1 MSESRAPAGARAA
14 VLAFDVGGT
23 HLRSARVEADGRLS
37 SRRDVRTPVE
47 SNEAFVA
54 ALIAE
59 GRAQLAAAPARPAAV
74 GLAMAG
80 YTDTASGRVFESPSL
95 GLKDALVG
103 PPLQDALGLPVRLAN
118 DVNAA
123 ALAEARLAGRR
134 DVVAILVGTGVG
146 TGFVTSGTLVEG
158 HRGMAAE
165 GGHAIWRPD
174 GPPCP
179 AGHRGCYQSFLGGM
193 ALAERARASGL
204 DVDAAGLVA
213 LWRRGDA
220 RATALMEDALASLAA
235 LCRLLV
241 TLLDPELIGLAGG
254 VALRTPELLQAA
266 RRAVDPHPLA
276 EAAGAVPV
284 ELSKLGED
292 AGLVGAALLARDV

>member
-1 MSESRAPAGARAA
+1 MTVS

-23 HLRSARVEADGRLS
+23 HLRSARVEADGRLV
-37 SRRDVRTPVE
+37 SRRDRPTPVE
-47 SNEAFVA
+47 SREAFVA
-54 ALIAE
+54 ALVEE

-80 YTDTASGRVFESPSL
+80 YTDTASGRVFNSPSL
-95 GLKDALVG
+95 GLRDALVG
-103 PPLQDALGLPVRLAN
+103 PPLQAALGLPVRLVN
-118 DVNAA
+118 DVNSA
-123 ALAEARLAGRR
+123 ALAEASVAGRR

-174 GPPCP
+174 GPACP
-179 AGHRGCYQSFLGGM
+179 AGHRGCYQSFLGGA
-193 ALAERARASGL
+193 ALALRAREAGL

-213 LWRRGDA
+213 LWRRGDR
-220 RATALMEDALASLAA
+220 RATALMDDAVQSLAA

-241 TLLDPELIGLAGG
+241 TLLDPELIVLAGG
-254 VALRTPELLQAA
+254 VTLATPELLEAA

-284 ELSKLGED
+284 ELSRLGED
-292 AGLVGAALLARDV
+292 AGLIGAALLARNLA

>member
-1 MSESRAPAGARAA
+1 MSAS

-23 HLRSARVEADGRLS
+23 HLRSARVEADGRLL
-37 SRRDVRTPVE
+37 SRRDRRTPVE
-47 SNEAFVA
+47 STEAFVA
-54 ALIAE
+54 ALVEE
-59 GRAQLAAAPARPAAV
+59 GRAQLDAAPERPAAV

-80 YTDTASGRVFESPSL
+80 YTDTASGRVFHSPSL
-95 GLKDALVG
+95 GLHDALVG
-103 PPLQDALGLPVRLAN
+103 PPLQAALGLPVRLVN
-118 DVNAA
+118 DVNSA
-123 ALAEARLAGRR
+123 ALAEASLAGRR

-179 AGHRGCYQSFLGGM
+179 AGHSGCYQSFLGGA
-193 ALAERARASGL
+193 ALARRAREAGL

-213 LWRRGDA
+213 LWRGGDR
-220 RATALMEDALASLAA
+220 RATALMDDATQALAA

-241 TLLDPELIGLAGG
+241 TLLDPELIVLAGG
-254 VALRTPELLQAA
+254 VALATPELLEAA

-284 ELSKLGED
+284 ELSRLGAD
-292 AGLVGAALLARDV
+292 AGMLGAALLARDLH